1 MNAEKIT
8 ASEASMIKLRDI
20 MMSILKDMKEAYDS
34 TPSDTDISQLTE
46 MMSVMFEQAE
56 EIRKERPV
64 TAEDMSN
71 IVVNYLAQTGLDEKA
86 QKILKKLCLQMF
98 KGTE

>member
-1 MNAEKIT
+1 
-8 ASEASMIKLRDI
+8 
-20 MMSILKDMKEAYDS
+20 MMSA
-34 TPSDTDISQLTE
+34 
-46 MMSVMFEQAE
+46 MFEQAE

-71 IVVNYLAQTGLDEKA
+71 IDVNYLAQTGLDEKA
-86 QKILKKLCLQMF
+86 QTLLKKLCLQMF

>member
-1 MNAEKIT
+1 
-8 ASEASMIKLRDI
+8 
-20 MMSILKDMKEAYDS
+20 
-34 TPSDTDISQLTE
+34 
-46 MMSVMFEQAE
+46 MFEQAD
-56 EIRKERPV
+56 EIRKEHPV
-64 TAEDMSN
+64 TVEDMSN